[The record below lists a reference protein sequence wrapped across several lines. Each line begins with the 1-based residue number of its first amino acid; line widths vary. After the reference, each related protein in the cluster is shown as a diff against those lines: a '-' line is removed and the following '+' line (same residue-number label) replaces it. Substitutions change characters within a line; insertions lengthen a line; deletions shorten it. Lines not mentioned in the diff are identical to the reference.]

1 MAEKTIPFNQLAKA
15 AYNRGIKRAKVNKI
29 KNDFHEDMVQPAI
42 VSFRDGRY
50 YIVDHQH
57 QSQAIYELNNCD
69 PNTPILCKVLTGL
82 TYEQEADLY
91 YRLNTGSTPLSFKE
105 KLVGRIEAKNP
116 EALEFRDT
124 VESCGY
130 VIDGNTTSSLGAV
143 STAWKMFRKDG
154 GKRLS
159 QVLSLTYAC
168 WPANKNGVDSRIIEG
183 LSLFLQYHG
192 DEYSAERFVKVF
204 SELDPRD
211 LIGKAR
217 SYFKQ
222 MDSKAFT
229 GPYCMYTI
237 IANCYNARL
246 RNRLAIAAP
255 GVGA

>member
-15 AYNRGIKRAKVNKI
+15 AYNRGIKRAKVNEI

-57 QSQAIYELNNCD
+57 QSQAIYELNKCD

-91 YRLNTGSTPLSFKE
+91 YRLNTGSTPLSFKD

-116 EALEFRDT
+116 EALEFRNI

-130 VIDGNTTSSLGAV
+130 VVGGNTNGSLGAV
-143 STAWKMFRKDG
+143 STTWKMFRKDG
-154 GKRLS
+154 SKHLS

-168 WPANKNGVDSRIIEG
+168 WPANKNGVDSRIIDG
-183 LSLFLQYHG
+183 ISLFLQYHG
-192 DEYSAERFVKVF
+192 DEYKTEQFVKRL
-204 SELDPRD
+204 SIEDPRD
-211 LIGKAR
+211 LIRKAN
-217 SYFKQ
+217 SYYAQ
-222 MDSKAFT
+222 MDSRAFT
-229 GPYCMYTI
+229 KPYCMYTI

-246 RNRLAIAAP
+246 HNRLDIVPA
-255 GVGA
+255 GMKV